1 MKKIFALCLTFVALI
16 AVKAQETKTVVND
29 PNAQLRN
36 VGNFT
41 GVKVSGGIAL
51 YISQGNVDAVAVSC
65 DDVKN
70 IEKITT
76 EVKDGVLKIYVE
88 QGAWNGWNWKNKN
101 IKAYITVKNLQSME
115 ASGACAVKI
124 TDALTSANLKVHL
137 SGASVLKGELKVGTV
152 KFHVSGASVVTLS
165 GKAETAKIEVSGASV
180 FKAFDLAVDYCNAE
194 ASGASSVSIN
204 ATKEINAEASG
215 ASSMRYKGG
224 AAVKTADATGASSIK
239 KVD

>member
-1 MKKIFALCLTFVALI
+1 MKKILAFCLTLIVAI
-16 AVKAQETKTVVND
+16 SANAQETKTVVND

-51 YISQGNVDAVAVSC
+51 YISQGTVDAVAVSC
-65 DDVKN
+65 DDVKH

-76 EVKDGVLKIYVE
+76 EVKDGVLKIYVD
-88 QGAWNGWNWKNKN
+88 QGAWNGWSWKNKN
-101 IKAYITVKNLQSME
+101 IKAYVTVKNLESME

-152 KFHVSGASVVTLS
+152 KFHVSGASAVTLS
-165 GKAETAKIEVSGASV
+165 GKAENAKIEVSGASV
-180 FKAFDLAVDYCNAE
+180 FKAFDFVVDFCNAE
-194 ASGASSVSIN
+194 ASGASSISVN
-204 ATKEINAEASG
+204 ANKELNAEASG
-215 ASSMRYKGG
+215 ASSLRYKGS
-224 AAVKTADATGASSIK
+224 ASVKSADATGASSIK
-239 KVD
+239 KLD